1 MQCIS
6 VHAYAYA
13 KNNMLGLHL
22 HGNTDHPTDVAPFFG
37 RG

>member
-6 VHAYAYA
+6 VHAHAYA
-13 KNNMLGLHL
+13 KNMLGLHL
-22 HGNTDHPTDVAPFFG
+22 HGNTDHPTDVAPFFD